1 MPATLIPAL
10 LLFLA
15 QPIAVSGDW
24 AAFDRGASCEALSR
38 SLAVPR
44 KGEPQ
49 PHIAIAFDRG
59 GSRRGELSVTLRRPT
74 RPGSSVV
81 VTIGDY
87 PFLLSA
93 RGSSAWSRGPKQE
106 QAIIAAIRSSGGM
119 RVEARD
125 VAGRRMVDR
134 YVLSGAP
141 TAIDAAAAACLR
153 KK

>member
-1 MPATLIPAL
+1 MLLALIL
-10 LLFLA
+10 IA

-24 AAFDRGASCEALSR
+24 AAFDRGASCEAMSR
-38 SLAVPR
+38 SLLVPR

-49 PHIAIAFDRG
+49 PHIAISFDRG
-59 GSRRGELSVTLRRPT
+59 GSRRGELSVALRRPS

-81 VTIGDY
+81 MTIGDQ
-87 PFLLSA
+87 PFLLPA
-93 RGSSAWSRGPKQE
+93 RGAGAWSRGPAQE
-106 QAIIAAIRSSGGM
+106 AAIIAAIRSSTGM

-125 VAGRRMVDR
+125 LAGRRMVDR